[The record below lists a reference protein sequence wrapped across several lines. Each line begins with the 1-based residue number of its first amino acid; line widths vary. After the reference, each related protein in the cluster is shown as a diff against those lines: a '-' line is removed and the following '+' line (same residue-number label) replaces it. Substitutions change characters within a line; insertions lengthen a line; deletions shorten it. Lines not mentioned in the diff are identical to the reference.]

1 VTLAASAF
9 VVISVLRSPSL
20 TDALSDDDAVSY
32 CVCASDSVP
41 VVENEITNTT
51 SALLS
56 RRDEYN
62 DAAARFLL
70 EKLKMATLLVLN
82 PIPHSVATDFLST
95 V

>member
-1 VTLAASAF
+1 MINA
-9 VVISVLRSPSL
+9 LRSPSL

-56 RRDEYN
+56 LRRDEYN